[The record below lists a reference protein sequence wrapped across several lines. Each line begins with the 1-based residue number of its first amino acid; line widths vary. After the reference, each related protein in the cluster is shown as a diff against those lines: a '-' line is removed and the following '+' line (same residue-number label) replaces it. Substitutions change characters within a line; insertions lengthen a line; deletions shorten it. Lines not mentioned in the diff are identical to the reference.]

1 MATVYL
7 GIGSNV
13 RPDENLRLAIREL
26 QRLFGQIRLSP
37 VYRSPPLGFE
47 GDDFLNAVVSLDT
60 DLPPGD
66 VLRVIEAIHMR
77 AGRQRDSRKLVSR
90 TLDIDLLLYDDLV
103 VDGPGLKLPRSDVLR
118 YSFVLRPLAE
128 LSPAGVHPV
137 TGRTFAEHW
146 RRLQAGEGEEGAQ
159 EHPLTE
165 TSVDLF
171 ERE

>member
-1 MATVYL
+1 VPGAFSTGPRQQTGSDPRCAGRRCPDPSRQGSGLTAGEMATVYL

-60 DLPPGD
+60 DLPPAD

-77 AGRQRDSRKLVSR
+77 AG
-90 TLDIDLLLYDDLV
+90 
-103 VDGPGLKLPRSDVLR
+103 
-118 YSFVLRPLAE
+118 
-128 LSPAGVHPV
+128 
-137 TGRTFAEHW
+137 
-146 RRLQAGEGEEGAQ
+146 
-159 EHPLTE
+159 
-165 TSVDLF
+165 
-171 ERE
+171 